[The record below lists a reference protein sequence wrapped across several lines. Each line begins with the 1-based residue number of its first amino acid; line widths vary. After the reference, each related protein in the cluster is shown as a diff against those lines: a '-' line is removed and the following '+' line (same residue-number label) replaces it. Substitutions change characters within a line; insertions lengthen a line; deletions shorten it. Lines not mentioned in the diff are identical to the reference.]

1 MPILR
6 LLSLPVR
13 APLLTVLFLVA
24 VVLGNHGQIVQPGFT
39 SLYGMSAAWF
49 WCLVLMQAQ
58 VVVVFCT
65 MPDLLLQQV
74 SLLMASSRVM
84 TLVVTL
90 LVVITGGIYLLKL
103 NVLANVLI
111 LASALLLARLDLIRI
126 GVKPAA
132 GICLLVM
139 SLIVIGGIF
148 AGTLLPHP
156 NVSLFAEGL
165 IIT

>member
-13 APLLTVLFLVA
+13 APLLTVLFFVA
-24 VVLGNHGQIVQPGFT
+24 VVLGNHWQIVQPTFT
-39 SLYGMSAAWF
+39 SLYSVSAVWF
-49 WCLVLMQAQ
+49 WCFVLLQTQ

-65 MPDLLLQQV
+65 MPDLLLRQV

-103 NVLANVLI
+103 NVLTDVLI

-126 GVKPAA
+126 GVLPAA
-132 GICLLVM
+132 GICLVLM
-139 SLIVIGGIF
+139 SLIVIAGIV

-156 NVSLFAEGL
+156 SVSLSAEGL
-165 IIT
+165 IAA

>member
-13 APLLTVLFLVA
+13 APLLTVLFFVA
-24 VVLGNHGQIVQPGFT
+24 VVLGNHWQIVQPSFT
-39 SLYGMSAAWF
+39 SLYGVSSAWF
-49 WCLVLMQAQ
+49 WCLVLLQAQ

-65 MPDLLLQQV
+65 MPDLLLRQV
-74 SLLMASSRVM
+74 SMLMASSRVM

-103 NVLANVLI
+103 NVLTDVLI

-126 GVKPAA
+126 GVLPAA
-132 GICLLVM
+132 GIGLLLM
-139 SLIVIGGIF
+139 SVVVIGGIV
-148 AGTLLPHP
+148 AGTFMPHP
-156 NVSLFAEGL
+156 TASLFAQGL
-165 IIT
+165 ITS

>member
-24 VVLGNHGQIVQPGFT
+24 VVLGNHWQIVQPTFT
-39 SLYGMSAAWF
+39 SLYDVSAVWF
-49 WCLVLMQAQ
+49 WCFVLLQTQ

-65 MPDLLLQQV
+65 MPDLLLRQV

-90 LVVITGGIYLLKL
+90 LVVITGGIYLLKF
-103 NVLANVLI
+103 NVY
-111 LASALLLARLDLIRI
+111 LLYAQD
-126 GVKPAA
+126 
-132 GICLLVM
+132 
-139 SLIVIGGIF
+139 
-148 AGTLLPHP
+148 
-156 NVSLFAEGL
+156 
-165 IIT
+165 

>member
-65 MPDLLLQQV
+65 MPDLLLRQV

-111 LASALLLARLDLIRI
+111 LASSLLLARLDFIRI
-126 GVKPAA
+126 GVRPAP
-132 GICLLVM
+132 GICLLLM
-139 SLIVIGGIF
+139 SLVVISGIF

-156 NVSLFAEGL
+156 PVSLFAEGL
-165 IIT
+165 ITT

>member
-24 VVLGNHGQIVQPGFT
+24 LVLGNHWQIIEPTFT
-39 SLYGMSAAWF
+39 SLYGVSSVWF
-49 WCLVLMQAQ
+49 WCLVLLQAQ

-65 MPDLLLQQV
+65 MPDLLLRQV
-74 SLLMASSRVM
+74 SLMMASSRVM

-103 NVLANVLI
+103 NVLTDVLI

-126 GVKPAA
+126 GILPAA
-132 GICLLVM
+132 RICLLLM
-139 SLIVIGGIF
+139 SVVVIGGIF
-148 AGTLLPHP
+148 TGTLLPHP
-156 NVSLFAEGL
+156 TASFFAEGL
-165 IIT
+165 INA

>member
-24 VVLGNHGQIVQPGFT
+24 LVLGNNWQIAQPTFT
-39 SLYGMSAAWF
+39 SLYGVSSVWF
-49 WCLVLMQAQ
+49 WCLVLLQAQ
-58 VVVVFCT
+58 VVVFFCT
-65 MPDLLLQQV
+65 MPDLLLRQV

-103 NVLANVLI
+103 NVLTDVLI

-126 GVKPAA
+126 GVLPTARS
-132 GICLLVM
+132 CLLLM
-139 SLIVIGGIF
+139 SVVVIGGIVT
-148 AGTLLPHP
+148 GTVLPHP
-156 NVSLFAEGL
+156 TVSFF
-165 IIT
+165 T

>member
-13 APLLTVLFLVA
+13 APLLTALFLVA
-24 VVLGNHGQIVQPGFT
+24 LVLGNHWTIVQPTFA
-39 SLYGMSAAWF
+39 SLYGVSSVWF
-49 WCLVLMQAQ
+49 WCLILLQAQ

-65 MPDLLLQQV
+65 MPDLLLRQV

-84 TLVVTL
+84 TLMVTL

-103 NVLANVLI
+103 NVLTDVLI

-126 GVKPAA
+126 GVLPTAR
-132 GICLLVM
+132 ISLLLM
-139 SLIVIGGIF
+139 SVVVIGGIVT
-148 AGTLLPHP
+148 GTLLPHP
-156 NVSLFAEGL
+156 TSSFFAEGL
-165 IIT
+165 ITT